1 MVLHFF
7 LETILLLT
15 IFNLLNSVGLMHGG
29 HTYTLLKKQGY
40 SFCVD
45 TLDTSK
51 SENFGEKPSIIQ
63 FESNS
68 DIREHILYKA
78 ILRISTQVSH
88 GIQQWEITH
97 GQYAYFYINSLTLQ
111 LPNSNTDVKST
122 LENFLDKR
130 VSNVSNKDTLS
141 DTPAAGDSV
150 EDVNLEASS
159 GKKPAAFSSR
169 VLRSVT
175 EHFEGQFC

>member
-1 MVLHFF
+1 MTINHKELWCCIFF

-15 IFNLLNSVGLMHGG
+15 IFNLLNSVGLTHGG
-29 HTYTLLKKQGY
+29 HTYTLLKKQGC

-63 FESNS
+63 FETNS

-78 ILRISTQVSH
+78 IVRISTQVSH

-97 GQYAYFYINSLTLQ
+97 GQYAYFYINSLKLQ
-111 LPNSNTDVKST
+111 LPNPNTDVKTT

-130 VSNVSNKDTLS
+130 VSNISNKDGYL
-141 DTPAAGDSV
+141 V
-150 EDVNLEASS
+150 
-159 GKKPAAFSSR
+159 
-169 VLRSVT
+169 
-175 EHFEGQFC
+175 